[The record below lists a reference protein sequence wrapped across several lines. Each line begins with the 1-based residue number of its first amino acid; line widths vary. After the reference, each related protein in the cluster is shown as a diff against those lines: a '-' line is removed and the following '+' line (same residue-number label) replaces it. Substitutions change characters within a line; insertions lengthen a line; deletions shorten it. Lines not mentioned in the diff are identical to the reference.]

1 METQTQ
7 NAELTSF
14 TTDRLEGDG
23 NNSDDAELNIGN
35 SQENSQTSSE
45 FKKDKDNQPSTSTWG
60 DSGSGMSYI
69 PI

>member
-35 SQENSQTSSE
+35 SQENNQTSSE
-45 FKKDKDNQPSTSTWG
+45 FKKDNQPSSSTWG
-60 DSGSGMSYI
+60 DGGSGMSYI